1 MNEYKVTWEIPSIR
15 RTHVEILDVMGI
27 DEIFARYRMR
37 MPEAFFESVCTL
49 KKGESVTF
57 AFPKTTDKI
66 TVTALEDIQPP
77 PF

>member
-15 RTHVEILDVMGI
+15 RSRVETMDIMDI
-27 DEIFARYRMR
+27 DELFARYRMR

-57 AFPKTTDKI
+57 AFPNTTDKI
-66 TVTALEDIQPP
+66 TVTALVDIQPP